1 MIAGFFFFME
11 VIFEGEAL
19 MVNTTQPAADLS
31 PPAAVKKIQDER
43 LKEVSLLTKIMRRPE
58 LGALAGLVLVTVFF
72 VSTADSSMF
81 TLAGVMNILSP
92 AAQLGILA
100 IAAALLMIG
109 GEFDLSIGSMV
120 AFTGLVFGSFITLT
134 GWPLLAAIA
143 ATLAVAAILGALNG
157 QIVIRTRLPSFI
169 VTLAFLFILRGLSLV
184 GLKWA
189 TGGSTQMRGIGA
201 QGESDL
207 VREIFSGTALEGL
220 FAWLAAHDLI
230 AKFPNG
236 TPTVT
241 GVPVSIL
248 WFIGFALVAT
258 WVLLRT
264 RAGNWIF
271 AAGGDANAAR
281 NSGVPVDRVKTGLF
295 MLTACA
301 AALVAILTVLDAGS
315 TDARRGFQ
323 KEFEAII
330 AAVIGGCLLTGGY
343 GSAIGAFFGAIIFGM
358 VSIGLT
364 YTRFDSDWFQV
375 FLGAMLLL
383 AVLFNNFIRRKVTG
397 ER

>member
-1 MIAGFFFFME
+1 
-11 VIFEGEAL
+11 
-19 MVNTTQPAADLS
+19 MVNTTQPTADLS
-31 PPAAVKKIQDER
+31 PPPTVKQIQDER
-43 LKEVSLLTKIMRRPE
+43 LRDVSLVTKVMRRPE
-58 LGALAGLVLVTVFF
+58 LGALAGLILVAIFF
-72 VSTADSSMF
+72 ASTADASMF
-81 TLAGVMNILSP
+81 TLAGIMNILSP

-120 AFTGLVFGSFITLT
+120 AFTGLIFGAFLTLNS
-134 GWPLLAAIA
+134 WPLPLAIA
-143 ATLAVAAILGALNG
+143 ATFGLAALLGGLNG
-157 QIVIRTRLPSFI
+157 QIVIRSRLPSFI

-189 TGGSTQMRGIGA
+189 TGGSTQMRGIGDQA
-201 QGESDL
+201 GEGL
-207 VREIFSGTALEGL
+207 IRELFSGVAFEGV
-220 FAWLAAHDLI
+220 FAWLAANDLI
-230 AKFPNG
+230 GKFPNG

-241 GVPVSIL
+241 GVPVSIV
-248 WFIGFALVAT
+248 WFVGFALLAT
-258 WVLLRT
+258 WILLRT

-281 NSGVPVDRVKTGLF
+281 NSGVPVDRVKTALF
-295 MLTACA
+295 MLTAFA
-301 AALVAILTVLDAGS
+301 AALVAVLTVLDAGS

>member
-1 MIAGFFFFME
+1 M
-11 VIFEGEAL
+11 
-19 MVNTTQPAADLS
+19 TTSTADLATGAS
-31 PPAAVKKIQDER
+31 RPADPAEEARDER
-43 LKEVSLLTKIMRRPE
+43 LRRVSLIARLMRRPE
-58 LGALAGLVLVTVFF
+58 LGAVAGLVLVTVFF
-72 VSTADSSMF
+72 GLTANPAMF
-81 TLAGVMNILSP
+81 TLAGVMTVLSP

-109 GEFDLSIGSMV
+109 GEFDLSIGSMI
-120 AFTGLVFGSFITLT
+120 AFSGLVFGALIVVGDL
-134 GWPLLAAIA
+134 PLLAAIV
-143 ATLAVAAILGALNG
+143 ATFVFAGLMGAVNG

-189 TGGSTQMRGIGA
+189 TGGSTQLRGIGEKA
-201 QGESDL
+201 GQGV
-207 VREIFSGTALEGL
+207 VRELFSGQALEGL
-220 FAWLAAHDLI
+220 FAWLAQANWI

-241 GVPVSIL
+241 GVPVGVL
-248 WFIGFALVAT
+248 WFLAIAALAT
-258 WVLLRT
+258 YVLLRT
-264 RAGNWIF
+264 RFGNWIF
-271 AAGGDANAAR
+271 AAGGDPNAAR
-281 NSGVPVDRVKTGLF
+281 NSGVPVNLVKTTLF
-295 MLTACA
+295 VLTACA
-301 AALVAILTVLDAGS
+301 ATLVAILTVLDAGS

-343 GSAIGAFFGAIIFGM
+343 GSAVGAFFGAIIFGM

-364 YTRFDSDWFQV
+364 YTSFDSDWFQV
-375 FLGAMLLL
+375 FLGGMLLL
-383 AVLFNNFIRRKVTG
+383 AVLFNNFIRRKATG

>member
-1 MIAGFFFFME
+1 MAE
-11 VIFEGEAL
+11 
-19 MVNTTQPAADLS
+19 TSQPAVSL
-31 PPAAVKKIQDER
+31 AASRVTPVSSDER
-43 LKEVSLLTKIMRRPE
+43 LKQASFLTRMMRRPE
-58 LGALAGLVLVTVFF
+58 LGAAAGLILVTLFF
-72 VSTADSSMF
+72 LSTADASMF

-92 AAQLGILA
+92 ASQLGILA
-100 IAAALLMIG
+100 IAAAMLMVG

-120 AFTGLVFGSFITLT
+120 AFAGLIFGALVVQSGL
-134 GWPLLAAIA
+134 PLLAAIA
-143 ATLAVAAILGALNG
+143 LTFIVAALLGGLNG

-184 GLKWA
+184 GLKWV
-189 TGGSTQMRGIGA
+189 TGGSTQLRGIGQ
-201 QGESDL
+201 QGSED
-207 VREIFSGTALEGL
+207 VIREIFSGVAFEGL
-220 FAWLAAHDLI
+220 FAWLAAQNI
-230 AKFPNG
+230 VAKFPNG
-236 TPTVT
+236 VPTVT
-241 GVPVSIL
+241 GVPVSII
-248 WFIGFALVAT
+248 WFVAFALVAT

-264 RAGNWIF
+264 RAGNWVF
-271 AAGGDANAAR
+271 ASGGDANAAR
-281 NSGVPVDRVKTGLF
+281 NSGVPVNRVKTGLF

-301 AALVAILTVLDAGS
+301 ATLVAVLTVLDAGS

-343 GSAIGAFFGAIIFGM
+343 GSAVGAFFGAIIFGM

-383 AVLFNNFIRRKVTG
+383 AVLFNNFIRKKVTG

>member
-1 MIAGFFFFME
+1 
-11 VIFEGEAL
+11 
-19 MVNTTQPAADLS
+19 MVNTTQSTADLS
-31 PPAAVKKIQDER
+31 PPPTVKQIQDER
-43 LKEVSLLTKIMRRPE
+43 LRDVSLVTKIMRRPE
-58 LGALAGLVLVTVFF
+58 LGALAGLILVAIFF
-72 VSTADSSMF
+72 ASTADASMF
-81 TLAGVMNILSP
+81 TLAGIMNILSP

-120 AFTGLVFGSFITLT
+120 AFTGLIFGAFLTLNS
-134 GWPLLAAIA
+134 WPLLLAIA
-143 ATLAVAAILGALNG
+143 ATFGLAALLGGLNG
-157 QIVIRTRLPSFI
+157 QIVIRSRLPSFI

-189 TGGSTQMRGIGA
+189 TGGSTQMRGIGDQA
-201 QGESDL
+201 GEGI
-207 VREIFSGTALEGL
+207 VRELFSGVAFEGL
-220 FAWLAAHDLI
+220 FAWLAANDLI
-230 AKFPNG
+230 GKFPNG

-241 GVPVSIL
+241 GVPVSIV
-248 WFIGFALVAT
+248 WFVGFALLAT
-258 WVLLRT
+258 WLLLRT

-271 AAGGDANAAR
+271 AAGGDPNAAR
-281 NSGVPVDRVKTGLF
+281 NSGVPVDRVKTALF
-295 MLTACA
+295 MLTAFA
-301 AALVAILTVLDAGS
+301 AALVAVLTVLDAGS

-383 AVLFNNFIRRKVTG
+383 AVLFNNFIRKKVTG

>member
-1 MIAGFFFFME
+1 M
-11 VIFEGEAL
+11 
-19 MVNTTQPAADLS
+19 TTSTADLATGAARPPDPAAE
-31 PPAAVKKIQDER
+31 ARDER
-43 LKEVSLLTKIMRRPE
+43 LRRVSLIARLMRRPE
-58 LGALAGLVLVTVFF
+58 LGAVAGLVLVTVFF
-72 VSTADSSMF
+72 GLTANPAMF
-81 TLAGVMNILSP
+81 TLAGVMTVLSP

-109 GEFDLSIGSMV
+109 GEFDLSIGSMI
-120 AFTGLVFGSFITLT
+120 AFAGLVFGALIVVGDL
-134 GWPLLAAIA
+134 PLLAAIV
-143 ATLAVAAILGALNG
+143 ATFVFAGLMGAVNG

-189 TGGSTQMRGIGA
+189 TGGSTQLRGIGDKA
-201 QGESDL
+201 GQGV
-207 VREIFSGTALEGL
+207 VRELFSGQALEGL
-220 FAWLAAHDLI
+220 FAWLAQANWI

-241 GVPVSIL
+241 GVPVGVL
-248 WFIGFALVAT
+248 WFLAIAALAT
-258 WVLLRT
+258 YVLLRT
-264 RAGNWIF
+264 RFGNWIF
-271 AAGGDANAAR
+271 AAGGDPNAAR
-281 NSGVPVDRVKTGLF
+281 NSGVPVNMVKTTLF
-295 MLTACA
+295 VLTACA
-301 AALVAILTVLDAGS
+301 ATLVAILTVLDAGS

-364 YTRFDSDWFQV
+364 YTSFDSDWFQV
-375 FLGAMLLL
+375 FLGGMLLL
-383 AVLFNNFIRRKVTG
+383 AVLFNNFIRRKATG